1 MMKTIPMSK
10 KMDSDSHSDSQIKEF
25 YQFKNIAVVGVSK
38 NEEKPSHQVPEYLIE
53 HGYNVIPVNPTLTE
67 VLGRKAYPSIADIT
81 ERIDIVDVFRKSEDI
96 PAVVDDVL
104 KKKDGI
110 KVFWM
115 QLGIYNEEAEKKAK
129 GNGMD
134 VVYNRCMMEEHER
147 LLDGRGGE

>member
-1 MMKTIPMSK
+1 
-10 KMDSDSHSDSQIKEF
+10 MDSDSHSDSQIKEF

-115 QLGIYNEEAEKKAK
+115 QLGIYNEDAEKKAK
-129 GNGMD
+129 ENGID
-134 VVYNRCMMEEHER
+134 VVYNRCIME
-147 LLDGRGGE
+147 

>member
-1 MMKTIPMSK
+1 
-10 KMDSDSHSDSQIKEF
+10 MDSDSHSDSKIKEF
-25 YQFKNIAVVGVSK
+25 YQLKNIAVVGVSK
-38 NEEKPSHQVPEYLIE
+38 NEEKPSHQVDKYLIE
-53 HGYNVIPVNPTLTE
+53 HGYNVIPVNPTIAE
-67 VLGRKAYPSIADIT
+67 VLGRKCYPSIANVK

-115 QLGIYNEEAEKKAK
+115 QLGVYNEDAERKAK

-147 LLDGRGGE
+147 LFGNSG